1 MTRQPYDQFSK
12 QYLSVLFQTSGKIEI
27 SQEVSGE
34 VRLIDFT
41 FSPAPDKQD
50 NLANLGLLGKMG
62 ARDSLF
68 EPFRNQPNFSQV
80 HSCLLKLL
88 IVNSEWERK
97 ARRKKYSLTLADLP
111 FLWIITPSASDNLLN
126 TFGCK
131 LKLEQWAEGIY
142 FFPEGFNTGLV
153 AINKLPDNPATL
165 WLRILGKGTKQK
177 QA

>member
-27 SQEVSGE
+27 SLQVSGE

-62 ARDSLF
+62 VRDSLF
-68 EPFRNQPNFSQV
+68 EPFRQQPNFSQV

-88 IVNSEWERK
+88 KAKTSDSAIVGATGNQFIAQS
-97 ARRKKYSLTLADLP
+97 
-111 FLWIITPSASDNLLN
+111 SATRN
-126 TFGCK
+126 
-131 LKLEQWAEGIY
+131 
-142 FFPEGFNTGLV
+142 
-153 AINKLPDNPATL
+153 
-165 WLRILGKGTKQK
+165 
-177 QA
+177 